1 MGKTPILS
9 LQITRRLAFLRAVF
23 APFFTPCF
31 YALFFELEG
40 LLSHVLLASLVK
52 FRI

>member
-9 LQITRRLAFLRAVF
+9 LQITRRLAFLR
-23 APFFTPCF
+23 PFFTPCF

>member
-23 APFFTPCF
+23 APCF

-40 LLSHVLLASLVK
+40 LLSHVLLASRVK

>member
-23 APFFTPCF
+23 APFF